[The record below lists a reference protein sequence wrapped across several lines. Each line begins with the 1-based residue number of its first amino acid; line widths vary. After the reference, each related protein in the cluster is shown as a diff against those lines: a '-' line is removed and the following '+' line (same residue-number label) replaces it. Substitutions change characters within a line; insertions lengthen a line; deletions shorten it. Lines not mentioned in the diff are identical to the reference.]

1 MNNQYLITQKLNEY
15 KEFKRKM
22 MVTSQSLTD
31 GLEHLKICVS
41 KLSNYYEGYGD
52 GVDITRLS
60 DSLSTSKNFIVDRII
75 PEIDLQIK
83 NLSEQLNRQ

>member
-22 MVTSQSLTD
+22 MLISQSLTD
-31 GLEHLKICVS
+31 GLDHLKICVS
-41 KLSNYYEGYGD
+41 KLSNCYEGYGD